1 MCDVAELAL
10 YTYETKEL
18 VVLGVA
24 LVQRPD
30 ILHKYGGSRPTQN
43 GHGTTSGRD
52 VALKSSTASSKL
64 VQRRRHSVALH
75 HVEAEVKT
83 RPTSP
88 S

>member
-30 ILHKYGGSRPTQN
+30 ILHKYGGSRPT
-43 GHGTTSGRD
+43 
-52 VALKSSTASSKL
+52 
-64 VQRRRHSVALH
+64 
-75 HVEAEVKT
+75 
-83 RPTSP
+83 
-88 S
+88 